1 MNSGII
7 IVAVVVS
14 LLVGFFIGFF
24 IQKQVYIFEI
34 KKLILILDTIMRG
47 NYKPDFSC
55 FKEGEISLL
64 TNQLE
69 LVVKRTEH
77 IVNELKREK
86 ISVKNSIADISHQ
99 LKTPLAGLLS
109 YLDLLEQNE
118 ENLNKKEQ
126 LDNCI
131 YLTERMNDLIRTM
144 LELAK
149 LEADAIE
156 LRFLNHNCKAMVE
169 NAVFAAKSSRPNSNV
184 NFKFEIDNDLE
195 IRCDSK
201 WFGQALV
208 NIIVNAIDYSK
219 TDGCIHI
226 IAKQNGGVI
235 TLKVNDQGGG
245 IAENE
250 LHKIFNRFYR
260 AANSPKGGFG
270 IGLSMAESIIKLH
283 KGNIRAINENDGL
296 SMVISLPL
304 LCCAENI

>member
-1 MNSGII
+1 MLRMDNFGRATDLATSALNSQGS
-7 IVAVVVS
+7 A
-14 LLVGFFIGFF
+14 
-24 IQKQVYIFEI
+24 
-34 KKLILILDTIMRG
+34 M
-47 NYKPDFSC
+47 
-55 FKEGEISLL
+55 
-64 TNQLE
+64 
-69 LVVKRTEH
+69 
-77 IVNELKREK
+77 EK
-86 ISVKNSIADISHQ
+86 YNIYADSIAGTTERITALWQDFVNRVDIESV
-99 LKTPLAGLLS
+99 LKGL
-109 YLDLLEQNE
+109 LDLLEQNE
-118 ENLNKKEQ
+118 ENPNKKEQ
-126 LDNCI
+126 LENCI

-156 LRFLNHNCKAMVE
+156 LKFLNHNCKSMVE

-226 IAKQNGGVI
+226 IAIQNGGVI

-250 LHKIFNRFYR
+250 LPKIFNRFYR

>member
-1 MNSGII
+1 MSSWM
-7 IVAVVVS
+7 IVAIAF
-14 LLVGFFIGFF
+14 LALFLGFIIGIF
-24 IQKQVYIFEI
+24 IQKRLDKFEI
-34 KKLILILDTIMRG
+34 KKLIHTLDTIMGG

-55 FKEGEISLL
+55 FKEGEIGLL
-64 TNQLE
+64 TSQLE

-86 ISVKNSIADISHQ
+86 NSVKDSIADISHQ

-118 ENLNKKEQ
+118 CDLNKKEQ
-126 LDNCI
+126 LEKCI
-131 YLTERMNDLIRTM
+131 YLTERMNDLIKAM

-156 LRFLNHNCKAMVE
+156 LKIVNQNCKTIVE
-169 NAVFAAKSSRPNSNV
+169 NAVFSAKSFRPNSNV
-184 NFKFEIDNDLE
+184 NFNFKIDSDLE

-201 WFGQALV
+201 WFMQALV
-208 NIIVNAIDYSK
+208 NIIVNAMDYSPAG
-219 TDGCIHI
+219 GCVYITAI
-226 IAKQNGGVI
+226 QNGGVI
-235 TLKVNDQGGG
+235 TLKINDQGGG

-250 LHKIFNRFYR
+250 LPKIFNRFYR

-283 KGNIRAINENDGL
+283 KGNIRAVNENGGL